1 MTSHVALLHHAPY
14 ERWGSEV
21 QVHQLRGVGAPGE
34 RVALSFDVHSQQ
46 RVPIVIDAHGPAGDW
61 LNVFVVKVWDQAG
74 VGVYR
79 GAQVTVPE
87 LLLKDDSVELSDS
100 YGRFC
105 GHLRHLHRLRHRPH
119 YYRPPALRLE
129 GPVVTTLDPGQPKQV
144 WVTVVIPSGI
154 APQMYSATILVR
166 GPDGETVSL
175 EVSIAVLAL
184 RLQEPAQDRM
194 LWYRGTIDCGQP
206 QHYLPEHVFRSQL
219 ADIHAHGFC
228 TISLNE
234 WRLPLLVRAAKIAE
248 EEGFSSVVLEG
259 GLKNA
264 QNWQLGGFKPIVYV
278 SDEIDQRGP
287 EWYSYH
293 QENMGGAVRAG
304 LPTIT
309 SIVDAGFFGRLAELG
324 PMPDIISL
332 YLPKNLRYF
341 HSYSLFPEMQRKRLY
356 FYWMAHMEKPNVH
369 RVLAG
374 YYLWKSGAA
383 GISPYCYQH
392 LPVFPNS
399 PYDDF
404 DDWEP
409 AHVLGQKRADY
420 KDHMAT
426 YPAVGGIVPTLQWE
440 GLAEGITDLR
450 YLTTVERLLAETAH
464 ASGQVGSDSGD
475 LAAAA
480 RRTLAE
486 ISDII
491 SLRDIDIASDTNTEP
506 YPGVTVTDL
515 AAFRRRLAEHCV
527 ALSSI
532 TDRD

>member
-1 MTSHVALLHHAPY
+1 MSRLALLHHAPY
-14 ERWGSEV
+14 ERWGTEV
-21 QVHQLRGVGAPGE
+21 QVRQLRGEGAPGE
-34 RVALSFDVHSQQ
+34 RVALSFDIRAQE
-46 RVPIVIDAHGPAGDW
+46 RVPIVVEAHGPARDW
-61 LNVFVVKVWDQAG
+61 LDVFVVKVWDQAG

-79 GAQVTVPE
+79 GPPVTIPE
-87 LLLKDDSVELSDS
+87 LLLKDDGVELSDT

-105 GHLRHLHRLRHRPH
+105 GHLRHLHRLRRRPH
-119 YYRPPALRLE
+119 YYRPPILRLE
-129 GPVVTTLDPGQPKQV
+129 GSVTTTLEPGKRKQV
-144 WVTVVIPSGI
+144 WVTVVIPSRV
-154 APQMYSATILVR
+154 APRSYSAAVMVR

-184 RLQEPAQDRM
+184 RLREPAQDRM

-206 QHYLPEHVFRSQL
+206 QHYLPEHVFRTQL

-248 EEGFSSVVLEG
+248 EEGFSSVVLQG

-264 QNWQLGGFKPIVYV
+264 HNSQFGRLKPLVYV

-287 EWYSYH
+287 EWYSHH
-293 QENMGGAVRAG
+293 QENMGAAVRAG

-309 SIVDAGFFGRLAELG
+309 SIVDAGFFGRLADLA

-332 YLPKNLRYF
+332 YLPKNLQYF
-341 HSYSLFPEMQRKRLY
+341 HSYSLFPEMRKKRLY

-404 DDWEP
+404 DDWE
-409 AHVLGQKRADY
+409 AACVLGEDRADY

-426 YPAVGGIVPTLQWE
+426 YPAADGVVPTLQWE

-450 YLTTVERLLAETAH
+450 YLTTVERLLAETAP
-464 ASGQVGSDSGD
+464 ARGQVGGEAGD
-475 LAAAA
+475 QAAAA
-480 RRTLAE
+480 RQTLAE

-506 YPGVTVTDL
+506 YPEVTVADL
-515 AAFRRRLAEHCV
+515 ANFRRRLAEHGV
-527 ALSSI
+527 ALTSI